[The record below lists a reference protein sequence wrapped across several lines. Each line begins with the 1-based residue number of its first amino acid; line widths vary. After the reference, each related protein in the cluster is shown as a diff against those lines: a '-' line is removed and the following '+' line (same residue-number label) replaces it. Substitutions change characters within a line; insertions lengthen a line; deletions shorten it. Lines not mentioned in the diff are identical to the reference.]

1 LELRLYSRCKF
12 GNIIS
17 LYSLYRVTIM
27 NKLKLQLVKEKRIL
41 KDLEV
46 RKENWLRKRLVQNEI
61 YDWLIDKIKEQQDKI
76 GKLEQEYSNK
86 KEQ

>member
-1 LELRLYSRCKF
+1 
-12 GNIIS
+12 
-17 LYSLYRVTIM
+17 M
-27 NKLKLQLVKEKRIL
+27 DKLKLQLVKEKRIL

-61 YDWLIDKIKEQQDKI
+61 YDWLIDKIKEQQDKV
-76 GKLEQEYSNK
+76 GELEQEYSNQ